1 MTEAAPNRRVSYSQ
15 ARPCLH
21 RKRFRLSESFAVL
34 AIAYVLAPHPS
45 FASVNHLA
53 ISPSALAVKCSS
65 APVTSTEQCHLDLN
79 DRMKMLLGT
88 WGKGVHP
95 AGPNYF
101 CFERQKQ
108 LEQARRPG
116 CR

>member
-1 MTEAAPNRRVSYSQ
+1 MTEPVPSGRGSHPRASSCVRRN
-15 ARPCLH
+15 
-21 RKRFRLSESFAVL
+21 RFRVAESLAVL
-34 AIAYVLAPHPS
+34 AIAWVLAPHAAL
-45 FASVNHLA
+45 ASADLLA
-53 ISPSALAVKCSS
+53 SPSALAASCSP

-88 WGKGVHP
+88 WGNGVHP
-95 AGPNYF
+95 SGPNYF

-108 LEQARRPG
+108 PAATRRLG

>member
-1 MTEAAPNRRVSYSQ
+1 V
-15 ARPCLH
+15 
-21 RKRFRLSESFAVL
+21 SESLAVL
-34 AIAYVLAPHPS
+34 VIAYILAPHPTL
-45 FASVNHLA
+45 ASVNLLA
-53 ISPSALAVKCSS
+53 SSPTALAVSCSS

-88 WGKGVHP
+88 WGNGVHP
-95 AGPNYF
+95 SGPNYF

-108 LEQARRPG
+108 SAQARRPG